1 MFSIVV
7 QPICLPVPGGDY
19 DNVTAVVTGWGRLN
33 SSGPLA
39 DILQE
44 ATVRTLS
51 TEQCRG
57 KYGENRI
64 SDNMICAQ
72 ADSRDSCQGDSG
84 GPLAVLGQ
92 DGSYSQIGII
102 SWGKGCGRPGYPGV
116 YTRLTALLGWIQKPM
131 SPPVQGRAVSLCQ
144 LAV

>member
-1 MFSIVV
+1 MFSTVV
-7 QPICLPVPGGDY
+7 QPICLPEPGQDY
-19 DNVTAVVTGWGRLN
+19 DNVTAVVTGWGKLN

-72 ADSRDSCQGDSG
+72 ADSRDSCHGDSG
-84 GPLAVLGQ
+84 GPSIIRYIS
-92 DGSYSQIGII
+92 GSWSFVRTLPI
-102 SWGKGCGRPGYPGV
+102 
-116 YTRLTALLGWIQKPM
+116 
-131 SPPVQGRAVSLCQ
+131 
-144 LAV
+144 